1 MAARAGLQAGDTILA
16 IDGREVP
23 ASSTAVARVVR
34 AIVYGPPL
42 LPLICPGCVWKRARS
57 AHAPRECL
65 TGGGQYLG

>member
-1 MAARAGLQAGDTILA
+1 MQVPEVAAASVAAQAGLQAGDTILA

-42 LPLICPGCVWKRARS
+42 LLLPSPVCA
-57 AHAPRECL
+57 
-65 TGGGQYLG
+65 